1 MGWGSNSSSKEGQ
14 VKSNQFVNSFVAS
27 SSSSSLCRYR
37 AALVSSTSKPQQLS
51 ATPFLL
57 LSFKMPLFRVVKE
70 KKESMKTLEVRV
82 SFHFFPRKF
91 CSFFR
96 FLLFEKHKKNP
107 TFFGQKTHRRK
118 AGLATCLLL
127 LLLSL
132 SLIRGR
138 RRRVEPGWAQTEA
151 IASAATT
158 QRHLS
163 SIRREPDFF
172 N

>member
-14 VKSNQFVNSFVAS
+14 VKSNQFVNSFVASS

-107 TFFGQKTHRRK
+107 TSFGQKTHRRK

-127 LLLSL
+127 
-132 SLIRGR
+132 LIRGR

-163 SIRREPDFF
+163 SIRGEPYFF

>member
-107 TFFGQKTHRRK
+107 TSFG
-118 AGLATCLLL
+118 G
-127 LLLSL
+127 
-132 SLIRGR
+132 
-138 RRRVEPGWAQTEA
+138 ED
-151 IASAATT
+151 ASAKGWTRDLLALTHT
-158 QRHLS
+158 RTKEESRTWVGANGSHSERRHHPTPSLFDKTGA
-163 SIRREPDFF
+163 RFF
-172 N
+172 